1 MKYVRKGIASRRD
14 SNRIWLRFSAALFT
28 MSTAA
33 AITLAN
39 TNTDTKPTEVPAEVI
54 AHLPLKD
61 APGSEMLLQPRG
73 DKQYLYVQKASKQG
87 FMVVD
92 VTRPSI
98 PALLNVNA
106 NVNAEATAGTLQMAG
121 PDAALAAVPDKNTKG
136 VLHGTDS
143 PTSTVRLLDLTDP
156 AHPKVLQTFTDVTGT
171 LQDPKRALIYLANK
185 DGLWVLRHSRPTIA
199 PAKVKRRC
207 GSEDAIAA
215 MPPDCQ

>member
-1 MKYVRKGIASRRD
+1 MKYVRKEIATRRD
-14 SNRIWLRFSAALFT
+14 RSRIRLMFSVALFS
-28 MSTAA
+28 MSTA
-33 AITLAN
+33 AITLASA
-39 TNTDTKPTEVPAEVI
+39 NTDTKPTEVPAQVI
-54 AHLPLKD
+54 AHIILKD

-92 VTRPSI
+92 VTKPSI

-106 NVNAEATAGTLQMAG
+106 NADASATAGTLQMAG
-121 PDAALAAVPDKNTKG
+121 PDAALAVVPDKNAKG

-156 AHPKVLQTFTDVTGT
+156 AHPKVLQTFNDVTGT

-185 DGLWVLRHSRPTIA
+185 DGLWILRHSRPTIT
-199 PAKVKRRC
+199 PSKTKRRC
-207 GSEDAIAA
+207 GSEDALAA